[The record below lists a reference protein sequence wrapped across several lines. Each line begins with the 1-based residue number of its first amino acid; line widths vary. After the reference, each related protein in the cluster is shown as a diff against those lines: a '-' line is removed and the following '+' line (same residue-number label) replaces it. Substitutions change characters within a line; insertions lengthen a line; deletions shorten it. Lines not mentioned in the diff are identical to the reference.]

1 MKFEKT
7 KSSYIQGV
15 AYDEAAKK
23 LQVKFKNDVVWEY
36 YDVPVAAH
44 VSLLLAESTGKF
56 FAKEIKGVFTG
67 RKLEPEDES
76 E

>member
-1 MKFEKT
+1 MEFET
-7 KSSYIQGV
+7 VKSSYIDGV
-15 AYDEAAKK
+15 AYDEAKK
-23 LQVKFKNDVVWEY
+23 ELQVKFTNGTIYKYFVVPESAY
-36 YDVPVAAH
+36 

-67 RKLEPEDES
+67 RKVEPEEGS

>member
-1 MKFEKT
+1 MEFSPM

-23 LQVKFKNDVVWEY
+23 LTVQFKNGVAWEY
-36 YDVPVAAH
+36 YDVPEAAH

-56 FAKEIKGVFTG
+56 YAKEIKGVFTG
-67 RKLEPEDES
+67 RKVEPEEA
-76 E
+76 